1 LKDFFTNKSNLSI
14 AATSKNKNKPSI
26 KLLERLGF
34 EFSKEIEYEKEKC
47 KVFILKKEKFI
58 S

>member
-1 LKDFFTNKSNLSI
+1 MKDFFTNKSNLSI
-14 AATSKNKNKPSI
+14 AAISKNKNKPSI

-34 EFSKEIEYEKEKC
+34 EFSKEIEYEKEKW